1 MRIDIR
7 SIDHRLNAAVVDQ
20 VERRLR
26 FALGR
31 FEGVVDCVEI
41 RVRDVHQVHRH
52 EWDRNCRVE
61 VALAFGETVDCEAT
75 GSDLLET
82 VDVVSDRIARI
93 VTNHL
98 KRHQKARMARVV
110 V

>member
-1 MRIDIR
+1 MRIEIR
-7 SIDHRLNAAVVDQ
+7 SIDHRLNAVAVGQ
-20 VERRLR
+20 VQRRLR

-31 FEGVVDCVEI
+31 FEGVVDCVNV
-41 RVRDVHQVHRH
+41 RLRDVHQVHRH
-52 EWDRNCRVE
+52 EWDQSCRVE

-75 GSDLLET
+75 GSDLLDT
-82 VDVVSDRIARI
+82 VDAVSDRIARL

>member
-7 SIDHRLNAAVVDQ
+7 SIDHRLDAATVGQ
-20 VERRLR
+20 VQRRLR

-31 FEGVVDCVEI
+31 FEGVVDCVNV

-52 EWDRNCRVE
+52 EWDRSCRVE
-61 VALAFGETVDCEAT
+61 VDLAFGETVDCEAT
-75 GSDLLET
+75 GPDLLDT
-82 VDVVSDRIARI
+82 VGVISDRIARL

-98 KRHQKARMARVV
+98 KRHQKTRMARVLV
-110 V
+110 